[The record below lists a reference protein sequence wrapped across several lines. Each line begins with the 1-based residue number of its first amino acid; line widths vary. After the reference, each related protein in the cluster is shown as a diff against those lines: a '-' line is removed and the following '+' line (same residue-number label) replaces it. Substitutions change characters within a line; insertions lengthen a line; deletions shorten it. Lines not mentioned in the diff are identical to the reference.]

1 MTRYE
6 KAMLNDMVDYIFKG
20 FAIGLP
26 VMLIIGSIWFELAM
40 RALG

>member
-26 VMLIIGSIWFELAM
+26 VMLIVGSIFFELVVKAI
-40 RALG
+40 

>member
-26 VMLIIGSIWFELAM
+26 VMLIVGSIFYELVVK
-40 RALG
+40 AL

>member
-6 KAMLNDMVDYIFKG
+6 KAMFNDMVDYIFKG

-26 VMLIIGSIWFELAM
+26 VMLIVGSIFFELVVKAI
-40 RALG
+40 

>member
-26 VMLIIGSIWFELAM
+26 VMLIVGSIFYELAVK
-40 RALG
+40 AV

>member
-6 KAMLNDMVDYIFKG
+6 KAMINDMVDYIFKG

-26 VMLIIGSIWFELAM
+26 VMLIVGSIFFELVVKAV
-40 RALG
+40 

>member
-26 VMLIIGSIWFELAM
+26 VMLIVGSIFFELVVK
-40 RALG
+40 AL

>member
-26 VMLIIGSIWFELAM
+26 VMLIVGSIFYELVVKAV
-40 RALG
+40 

>member
-6 KAMLNDMVDYIFKG
+6 KAMLNDMVDEIFKG

-26 VMLIIGSIWFELAM
+26 VMLIVGSIFFELVVK
-40 RALG
+40 AL

>member
-6 KAMLNDMVDYIFKG
+6 KAMLNNMVDYIFKG

-26 VMLIIGSIWFELAM
+26 VMLIVGSIFFELVVK
-40 RALG
+40 AL

>member
-6 KAMLNDMVDYIFKG
+6 KSMINDMVDYIFKG

-26 VMLIIGSIWFELAM
+26 VMLIVGSIFYELVVK
-40 RALG
+40 AL

>member
-6 KAMLNDMVDYIFKG
+6 KAMINDMVDYIFKG

-26 VMLIIGSIWFELAM
+26 VMLIVGSIFFELVVK
-40 RALG
+40 AL

>member
-1 MTRYE
+1 MTHND

-26 VMLIIGSIWFELAM
+26 VMLIVGSIFFELVVK
-40 RALG
+40 AL

>member
-26 VMLIIGSIWFELAM
+26 AMLIGGSIWLTLAL

>member
-26 VMLIIGSIWFELAM
+26 VMLIVGSIFFELVVKAV
-40 RALG
+40 

>member
-6 KAMLNDMVDYIFKG
+6 KAMINDMVDEIFKG

-26 VMLIIGSIWFELAM
+26 VMLIVGSVFYEMVVKAV
-40 RALG
+40 

>member
-6 KAMLNDMVDYIFKG
+6 KAMLHDMVDYIFKG

-26 VMLIIGSIWFELAM
+26 VMLIVGTIFFELVVK
-40 RALG
+40 AL